1 MKSTN
6 LRALVG
12 AFAFL
17 LLNSV
22 AIAAVKVD
30 SAEVAKLEKIAL
42 VGYSFYREVQHE
54 EASLFTMNP
63 KEIELTPE
71 DPEFIMM
78 QAADDRVLELLQKG
92 GTFVVIPQEEV
103 FANALYQ
110 SSTKDPESKL
120 VANWYFPDQFRV
132 IKLKKK
138 DAMAL
143 CEALGVDAVVE
154 INFKHAG
161 GTSGSSTMGMFSK
174 SKTSYALAGEI
185 TMIDKNGKTMISGSA
200 KSDKSV
206 KRSGRSFGNED
217 SGIAIDG
224 GGTEADAGEFYSGLL
239 NSYMEELSKEL
250 GYE

>member
-1 MKSTN
+1 MKSIV
-6 LRALVG
+6 LRLMFG
-12 AFAFL
+12 AFAIS

-22 AIAAVKVD
+22 AIAGVKVS
-30 SAEVAKLEKIAL
+30 SAEVAQLDKVAL

-54 EASLFTMNP
+54 EASLFTMTP

-78 QAADDRVLELLQKG
+78 QAADDRVLELLKKG
-92 GTFVVIPQEEV
+92 GAFVVIPQEEV

-120 VANWYFPDQFRV
+120 IANWYFPDQFRV

-143 CEALGVDAVVE
+143 CEALGVDAVVQ
-154 INFKHAG
+154 IDFKHAG
-161 GTSGSSTMGMFSK
+161 GTSGSSTMGVFSK
-174 SKTSYALAGEI
+174 SKTSYALKGEI
-185 TMIDKNGKTMISGSA
+185 TMIDKTGKTLISGEV

-206 KRSGRSFGNED
+206 KRTGRSFGNED
-217 SGIAIDG
+217 SGISIDG
-224 GGTEADAGEFYSGLL
+224 GGTETDAGEFYSGLL
-239 NSYMEELSKEL
+239 NSYIEELNKEL